1 MDRTDDMEFTDSG
14 LGLEYA
20 ILYREPGRNE
30 SRTRDE
36 FGASADGSGYASFHC
51 GRCGDPARTVRLSMF
66 RETDAEDAVGGERA
80 VVLRFALR
88 CVSCGSRGVMKML
101 VNDPLSGLVARARRE
116 SEWPEPVPP

>member
-1 MDRTDDMEFTDSG
+1 MDGPDDMDFTDSG

-36 FGASADGSGYASFHC
+36 FDARADGSGYASFHC
-51 GRCGDPARTVRLSMF
+51 GRCGDPARTVRLSLF
-66 RETDAEDAVGGERA
+66 RETGDAGGAERA
-80 VVLRFALR
+80 MVLRFALR
-88 CVSCGSRGVMKML
+88 CVSCGARGVLKMA
-101 VNDPLSGLVARARRE
+101 VNSPLPGLLAGAREA